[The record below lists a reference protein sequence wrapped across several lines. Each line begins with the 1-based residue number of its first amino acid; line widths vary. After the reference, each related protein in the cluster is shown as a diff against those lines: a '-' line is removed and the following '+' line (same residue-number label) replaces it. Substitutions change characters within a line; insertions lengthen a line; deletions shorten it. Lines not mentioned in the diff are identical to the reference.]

1 MMTRYNYASLF
12 SYTLFFVFLVSITPC
27 PSFALEITPTIEQSS
42 PNDNATQKSE
52 EDTIVYPE
60 LNDIV
65 MGSDKAPIMLVEY
78 SSINCTHCARFRH
91 DGIKTLK
98 ERYISTGKVQMVYRH
113 FPLDYPAVEYMSL
126 VAQQPQ
132 EKWPELLDIAYERQ
146 KDWLG
151 KPIEKLGEVL
161 GISAKECKKAM
172 ACEETKGLIMA
183 KRFNAEKV
191 VDIQATPTFHLF
203 YTEKGVEKSLLI
215 NEGISPKD
223 LFKKLDELLA
233 KADRV

>member
-1 MMTRYNYASLF
+1 MMTKFKCTIF
-12 SYTLFFVFLVSITPC
+12 SI
-27 PSFALEITPTIEQSS
+27 SFAFLLSIASCSS
-42 PNDNATQKSE
+42 FAAAIASAPQQTNNQEKTTQVAE
-52 EDTIVYPE
+52 EDNIVYPE
-60 LNDIV
+60 LNDII
-65 MGSDKAPIMLVEY
+65 MGSDKAPIMMVEY
-78 SSINCTHCARFRH
+78 SSINCTHCADFRH
-91 DGIKTLK
+91 KGLKELK
-98 ERYISTGKVQMVYRH
+98 ERYIETGKVQMVYRH
-113 FPLDYPAVEYMSL
+113 FPLDYTAVEYMSI

-132 EKWPELLDIAYERQ
+132 EKWPELLDIAYEHQ

-161 GISAKECKKAM
+161 GISAKDCKKAM

-191 VDIQATPTFHLF
+191 VDIQATPTFQLF

-223 LFKKLDELLA
+223 FFKKLDELLA
-233 KADRV
+233 KADRI

>member
-1 MMTRYNYASLF
+1 MMTRFKYASF
-12 SYTLFFVFLVSITPC
+12 SIFFVFLLSIVPC
-27 PSFALEITPTIEQSS
+27 SSFAVENAPPPKQ
-42 PNDNATQKSE
+42 PNNQENTAQTTE
-52 EDTIVYPE
+52 EDNIVYPE
-60 LNDIV
+60 LNDIII
-65 MGSDKAPIMLVEY
+65 GSDKAPIMLVEY
-78 SSINCTHCARFRH
+78 SSINCTHCAHFRH
-91 DGIKTLK
+91 EAIKVLR
-98 ERYISTGKVQMVYRH
+98 ERYIETGKVQMVYRH
-113 FPLDYPAVEYMSL
+113 FPLDYPAVEYMSI

-146 KDWLG
+146 EDWLG
-151 KPIEKLGEVL
+151 HPIEKLGEIL
-161 GISAKECKKAM
+161 GISAKDCKKAV

-223 LFKKLDELLA
+223 LFKQLDQLLE
-233 KADRV
+233 KADRA